1 METLVGAE
9 GNGEGKFKES
19 RIHKT
24 NSTFSSPNL
33 GADPVVYKLVRV
45 YFIYAWNCNF
55 LIGQ

>member
-9 GNGEGKFKES
+9 GNGVGKFKES
-19 RIHKT
+19 RVQKS

-45 YFIYAWNCNF
+45 YFVYMWNCNF